1 MLGDVTGN
9 ERAERLHR
17 QLLRA
22 REVEQA
28 AHQRRADAFAVE
40 RRRYFGV
47 QDGDGTAV
55 AVVVGKRNM
64 AVGVELEAVAFG
76 VVADGVGHGRRLNT
90 LGARRQGARAERFIL
105 LPRTRRKRESIELKS
120 ENIHAVYVSSTEFWL
135 NCSMPEPMLR
145 FPFRARSHHSSDNA
159 NPRACSETQA
169 ARNPAAGFGNK

>member
-40 RRRYFGV
+40 RRRHFGV
-47 QDGDGTAV
+47 QDADGAAV
-55 AVVVGKRNM
+55 ALVVGKRNM
-64 AVGVELEAVAFG
+64 AVGIKLEAVALS

-90 LGARRQGARAERFIL
+90 LGARRQGARTERFIL
-105 LPRTRRKRESIELKS
+105 LQRTRRKRESIELKS
-120 ENIHAVYVSSTEFWL
+120 ENIRADKVSSTEFRL
-135 NCSMPEPMLR
+135 NCSMP
-145 FPFRARSHHSSDNA
+145 A
-159 NPRACSETQA
+159 
-169 ARNPAAGFGNK
+169 